1 MLNMITGMN
10 EYIKNINKAHITCKL
25 KVNLMG
31 KNVIQISGEIMTNV
45 DVSLKSFMYA
55 KMVIYGIL
63 LHAVMKMENI

>member
-1 MLNMITGMN
+1 MITGMN

-45 DVSLKSFMYA
+45 DVSLESFMYA